1 MALKL
6 QGKQV
11 CLRALAADDLGP
23 LAQLLQAPAVARWWG
38 AYDEDRLRRELLD
51 DPTAEAFA
59 VEAEGRLVGVVDF
72 REQQDPDYHNAAL
85 DISIGAPYQRRGLG
99 SDAFRTLIAYLV
111 DERGHHRLT
120 VDPAADNL
128 EAIRFYHKLGFERVG
143 VMRCYER
150 LPGGGWRDGLL
161 MEFIVCDS
169 EPQPNV
175 PEREE

>member
-1 MALKL
+1 MMRIGCVKSSCMTP
-6 QGKQV
+6 QRRPSPWRQ
-11 CLRALAADDLGP
+11 RAGWSA
-23 LAQLLQAPAVARWWG
+23 
-38 AYDEDRLRRELLD
+38 
-51 DPTAEAFA
+51 
-59 VEAEGRLVGVVDF
+59 
-72 REQQDPDYHNAAL
+72 
-85 DISIGAPYQRRGLG
+85 YQRRGLG